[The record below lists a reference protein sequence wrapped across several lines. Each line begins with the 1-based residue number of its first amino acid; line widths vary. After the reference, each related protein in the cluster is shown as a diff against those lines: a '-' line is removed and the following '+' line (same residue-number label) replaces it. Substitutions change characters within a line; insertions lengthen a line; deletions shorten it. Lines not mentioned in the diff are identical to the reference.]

1 MEPVNWFLLSQ
12 DWFNADML
20 ERTRRVPDK
29 PAAWLLSQSVSRLLA
44 AEKEEGK
51 LPVRLL

>member
-29 PAAWLLSQSVSRLLA
+29 PAAWLLSQRVAILSA
-44 AEKEEGK
+44 TAKEAGK